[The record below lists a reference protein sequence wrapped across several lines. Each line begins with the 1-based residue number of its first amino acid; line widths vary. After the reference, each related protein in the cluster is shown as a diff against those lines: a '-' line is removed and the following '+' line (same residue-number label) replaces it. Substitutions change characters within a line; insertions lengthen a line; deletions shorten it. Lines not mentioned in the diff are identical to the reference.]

1 MSTREGLIAAA
12 TDLLDAGGVDAVTLR
27 EVGRRAGVSHNAPYK
42 HFTDKE
48 ALLAAIAARELDALT
63 DVIVTAGER
72 ESSALAVLRRVM
84 DGYVAWALAHPRR
97 FTLVF
102 GAWPTGSP
110 ELDLAAGTTW
120 ARIVEAVAAAQTS
133 GDLPAGDPERLA
145 ALIRALAHGAIDLA
159 ITGHLAAEGKGHA
172 GPGDLVGDLFDHL
185 VVRPAVAR
193 HGARGGT
200 RTRTSED
207 TRT

>member
-12 TDLLDAGGVDAVTLR
+12 TDLLDAGGVDGVTLR

-63 DVIVTAGER
+63 NLIMTARAR
-72 ESSALAVLRRVM
+72 EPSALAALRRVM
-84 DGYVAWALAHPRR
+84 GDYVAWALAHPRR

-102 GAWPTGSP
+102 GAWPVGSP
-110 ELDLAAGTTW
+110 ELARAAETTW
-120 ARIVEAVAAAQTS
+120 AQIIGAVADAQLS
-133 GDLPAGDPERLA
+133 GDLPAGDPDRLA

-172 GPGDLVGDLFDHL
+172 GPDDLVGDLFGHL
-185 VVRPAVAR
+185 VARP
-193 HGARGGT
+193 GARGGT
-200 RTRTSED
+200 RTPTSED